1 MEELFEHAPI
11 PRAYF
16 KLALP
21 VVLAMVASMI
31 YNLADTFFVSQT
43 QNTNLVAGVALCT
56 PLFSLLIAIGDIF
69 GLGGSSLISR
79 LLGEKAYTTGS
90 RVSSFCLYGA
100 VIIGLLTTVVLLV
113 FMKPFLYLLGA
124 TPATYPYA
132 RAFYRIMALG
142 AMPIIVSIVP
152 GNLIRTEGFAAQ
164 SMAGTMVG
172 TVITIILDPIL
183 IFPAG
188 LGAAGAALAT
198 VIGYTISAVTL
209 VYLTKR
215 YCQVISIDARL
226 SKISWAW
233 ILQVLAIG
241 IPGSITNLMQAFGT
255 TVLNRYLIAFGP
267 TKVAA
272 MGIVLKV
279 YMIIMLVMVGFAFG
293 AQPLIGYTYGA
304 KNMARFK
311 KILHFDLLV
320 EVGYAL
326 ILAVVLMVLA
336 PQIIGLFL
344 HSKAVITAGTYM
356 LRVFLVTTP
365 FVGAV
370 LVYTT
375 VFQSTGKAI
384 GAFIMSIARQ
394 GVVFYLAIAFGAR
407 LIGYH
412 GIIWAQPIADVL
424 TCLIGWGLAKGL
436 LNSRKSS
443 GISQPTKN

>member
-1 MEELFEHAPI
+1 MEELFERASI

-21 VVLAMVASMI
+21 VVLSMVASMI

-56 PLFSLLIAIGDIF
+56 PLFSFLIAIGDIF

-79 LLGEKAYTTGS
+79 LLGEKAYATGS

-100 VIIGLLTTVVLLV
+100 VVLGLVTTVVLLG
-113 FMKPFLYLLGA
+113 FSRPILHLLGA
-124 TPATYPYA
+124 TSATYPYA
-132 RAFYRIMALG
+132 EQFYRIMAIG

-152 GNLIRTEGFAAQ
+152 GNLIRTEGFATQ
-164 SMAGTMVG
+164 SMIGTMVG
-172 TVITIILDPIL
+172 TVITIILDPLL
-183 IFPAG
+183 IFPMG

-198 VIGYTISAVTL
+198 VIGYTVSAGLL

-215 YCQVISIDARL
+215 YCQVISIDIKL
-226 SKISWAW
+226 SKIDSQL
-233 ILQVLAIG
+233 IRQVLFIG

-255 TVLNRYLIAFGP
+255 AVLNRYLVDYGA
-267 TKVAA
+267 TRVAA

-293 AQPLIGYTYGA
+293 AQPLIGYTFGA
-304 KNMARFK
+304 KNQKRFK
-311 KILHFDLLV
+311 QILRFDLMV
-320 EVGYAL
+320 EVVYAL
-326 ILAVVLMVLA
+326 VFAVILMIFA

-344 HSKAVITAGTYM
+344 HNPAVISAGTYM
-356 LRVFLVTTP
+356 LRVFLATTP

-375 VFQSTGKAI
+375 VFQSTGKAS

-394 GVVFYLAIAFGAR
+394 GIVFYLMIVLGAHF
-407 LIGYH
+407 LGYH
-412 GIIWAQPIADVL
+412 GIIWAQPAADVL
-424 TCLIGWGLAKGL
+424 TCLIGWLLARL
-436 LNSRKSS
+436 LFNRKKSA
-443 GISQPTKN
+443 

>member
-1 MEELFEHAPI
+1 MEELFERASI

-21 VVLAMVASMI
+21 VVLSMVASMI

-56 PLFSLLIAIGDIF
+56 PLFSFLIAIGDIF

-79 LLGEKAYTTGS
+79 LLGEKAYATGS

-100 VIIGLLTTVVLLV
+100 VVLGLVTTVVLLG
-113 FMKPFLYLLGA
+113 FSRPILHLLGA
-124 TPATYPYA
+124 TSATYPYA
-132 RAFYRIMALG
+132 EQFYRIMAIG

-152 GNLIRTEGFAAQ
+152 GNLIRTEGFATQ
-164 SMAGTMVG
+164 SMIGTMVG
-172 TVITIILDPIL
+172 TVITIILDPLL
-183 IFPAG
+183 IFPMG

-198 VIGYTISAVTL
+198 VIGYTVSAGLL

-215 YCQVISIDARL
+215 YCQVISIDIKL
-226 SKISWAW
+226 SRIDSQL
-233 ILQVLAIG
+233 IRQVLFIG

-255 TVLNRYLIAFGP
+255 AVLNRYLVDYGA
-267 TKVAA
+267 TRVAA

-293 AQPLIGYTYGA
+293 AQPLIGYTFGA
-304 KNMARFK
+304 KNQKRFK
-311 KILHFDLLV
+311 QILRFDLMV
-320 EVGYAL
+320 EVVYAL
-326 ILAVVLMVLA
+326 VFAVILMIFA

-344 HSKAVITAGTYM
+344 HNPAVISAGTYM

-375 VFQSTGKAI
+375 VFQSTGKAS

-394 GVVFYLAIAFGAR
+394 GIVFYLMIVLGAHF
-407 LIGYH
+407 LGYH
-412 GIIWAQPIADVL
+412 GIIWAQPAADVL
-424 TCLIGWGLAKGL
+424 TCLIGWLLASL
-436 LNSRKSS
+436 LFNRKKSV
-443 GISQPTKN
+443 

>member
-1 MEELFEHAPI
+1 MEELFERSSI

-21 VVLAMVASMI
+21 VVLSMVASMI

-79 LLGEKAYTTGS
+79 LLGEKAYQTGS
-90 RVSSFCLYGA
+90 QVSSFCLYGS
-100 VIIGLLTTVVLLV
+100 VVFGLMTTVLLLV
-113 FMKPFLYLLGA
+113 FDRPILHMLGA
-124 TPATYPYA
+124 TSATYPYA
-132 RAFYRIMALG
+132 SQFYRIMAAG

-152 GNLIRTEGFAAQ
+152 GNLIRTEGFATQ
-164 SMAGTMVG
+164 SMIGTMVG
-172 TVITIILDPIL
+172 TVITIILDPVL
-183 IFPAG
+183 IFPLG

-198 VIGYTISAVTL
+198 VIGYTISAGAL

-215 YCQVISIDARL
+215 YCQVISVDP
-226 SKISWAW
+226 KISRISWS
-233 ILQVLAIG
+233 LVGSVLFIG

-255 TVLNRYLIAFGP
+255 TVLNRYLVDYGP
-267 TKVAA
+267 TRVAA

-293 AQPLIGYTYGA
+293 AQPLIGYTFGA
-304 KNMARFK
+304 KNMTRFR

-320 EVGYAL
+320 EVVYAL
-326 ILAVVLMVLA
+326 VFAVILMILA
-336 PQIIGLFL
+336 PQIIALFL
-344 HSKAVITAGTYM
+344 HNTAVITAGTYM
-356 LRVFLVTTP
+356 LRVFLLTTP

-375 VFQSTGKAI
+375 VFQSTGKAS
-384 GAFIMSIARQ
+384 GALIMSLSRQ
-394 GVVFYLAIAFGAR
+394 GIVFYVMIVAGAA
-407 LIGYH
+407 LFGYH
-412 GIIWAQPIADVL
+412 GIIWAQPAADVM
-424 TCLIGWGLAKGL
+424 TCLIGWL
-436 LNSRKSS
+436 LSKVLFNRKRRV
-443 GISQPTKN
+443 

>member
-1 MEELFEHAPI
+1 MEELFEKAPI
-11 PRAYF
+11 PKAYF

-21 VVLAMVASMI
+21 VVLSMVASMI

-56 PLFSLLIAIGDIF
+56 PLFSFLIAIGDIF

-79 LLGEKAYTTGS
+79 LLGEKAYKVGS

-100 VIIGLLTTVVLLV
+100 VVLGLLTTVVLLA
-113 FMKPFLYLLGA
+113 FSRPILHMLGA
-124 TPATYPYA
+124 TEATYPYA
-132 RAFYRIMALG
+132 AQFYRIMAVG
-142 AMPIIVSIVP
+142 AMPIVVSIVP
-152 GNLIRTEGFAAQ
+152 GNLIRTEGFALQ
-164 SMAGTMVG
+164 SMIGTMIG

-183 IFPAG
+183 IFPLG
-188 LGAAGAALAT
+188 MGAAGAALAT
-198 VIGYTISAVTL
+198 VIGYTVSALLL
-209 VYLTKR
+209 VYLTKK
-215 YCQVISIDARL
+215 YCRVISIDVKL
-226 SKISWAW
+226 SRIEANL
-233 ILQVLAIG
+233 IRQVLFIG

-255 TVLNRYLIAFGP
+255 AVLNRYLVEYGA
-267 TKVAA
+267 TRVAA

-293 AQPLIGYTYGA
+293 AQPLIGYTFGA

-326 ILAVVLMVLA
+326 ALAIVLMIFA

-344 HSKAVITAGTYM
+344 HNPAVITAGTEM
-356 LRVFLVTTP
+356 LRVFLSTTP
-365 FVGAV
+365 FVGVV

-375 VFQSTGKAI
+375 VFQSTGKAS

-394 GVVFYLAIAFGAR
+394 GVVFYLMILLGSW
-407 LIGYH
+407 LWGYL
-412 GIIWAQPIADVL
+412 GVIWAQPLADII
-424 TCLIGWGLAKGL
+424 TCLLGWLLARGLF
-436 LNSRKSS
+436 NRKS
-443 GISQPTKN
+443 